1 MAAVIIEFG
10 ARHEAGQNSNS
21 SAAAM
26 YLDAGGHGH
35 RLGDVFGGRRMDEPE
50 L

>member
-1 MAAVIIEFG
+1 MAAVMIEFG
-10 ARHEAGQNSNS
+10 ARLEAGQNSNS

-26 YLDAGGHGH
+26 YLDAGGHRH
-35 RLGDVFGGRRMDEPE
+35 RLSDVFGGRMITGPE